1 MVYATN
7 CRRYF
12 NNQRPELHPGRLIT
26 QSKNFIWNSINGFE
40 FMSTS
45 TLIQFIL
52 DVLSLGSLYA
62 LMALGLVIVYGIL
75 KLVNFAYGE
84 LVMVAGYTLYLL
96 NATPFPWLAMAV
108 VAILMAIATGV
119 MTEFVA
125 FRPVRAKSVTA
136 VLITSFAFSTLLQ
149 NAALLFI
156 SPRARNVPL
165 PDIFTRSV
173 EILDVVIP
181 IRNLITIACV
191 LVLLSIFSF
200 AMKRTVL
207 GLALRAAASQFRMAR
222 MVGIPA
228 NMIISLAF
236 AISGLFAGVVA
247 ILWLGRI
254 GSVVPGIGLEPLL
267 VAFIAT
273 VIGGMRSL
281 LGAVVG
287 GYLLALIDVS
297 FNYGLS
303 QNLLQFRDAF
313 TFTFVIL
320 ILLFRPSGLIKGRE
334 AGQRT

>member
-1 MVYATN
+1 
-7 CRRYF
+7 
-12 NNQRPELHPGRLIT
+12 
-26 QSKNFIWNSINGFE
+26 
-40 FMSTS
+40 MSTG
-45 TLIQFIL
+45 TLIQFVL

-62 LMALGLVIVYGIL
+62 LMALGLVIIYGIL

-96 NATPFPWLAMAV
+96 NATPFPWLAMAA
-108 VAILMAIATGV
+108 VAILVAIATGI
-119 MTEFVA
+119 MTEFIA
-125 FRPVRAKSVTA
+125 FKPVRAKSVTA

-191 LVLLSIFSF
+191 LLLLSIFSF

-303 QNLLQFRDAF
+303 QNLLAFRDAF

-320 ILLFRPSGLIKGRE
+320 ILLFRPSGLIKGHE

>member
-1 MVYATN
+1 
-7 CRRYF
+7 
-12 NNQRPELHPGRLIT
+12 
-26 QSKNFIWNSINGFE
+26 
-40 FMSTS
+40 MSTG
-45 TLIQFIL
+45 TLIQFVL

-62 LMALGLVIVYGIL
+62 LMALGLVIIYGIL

-84 LVMVAGYTLYLL
+84 LVMVAGYTLYLF

-108 VAILMAIATGV
+108 VAIIVAIATGIL
-119 MTEFVA
+119 TEFIA
-125 FRPVRAKSVTA
+125 FKPVRAKSVTA

-149 NAALLFI
+149 NSALLFI

-191 LVLLSIFSF
+191 LLLLSIFSF

-297 FNYGLS
+297 FNYMLT
-303 QNLLQFRDAF
+303 QNLLAFRDAF

-320 ILLFRPSGLIKGRE
+320 ILLFRPSGLIKERE
-334 AGQRT
+334 TGQRT

>member
-1 MVYATN
+1 
-7 CRRYF
+7 
-12 NNQRPELHPGRLIT
+12 
-26 QSKNFIWNSINGFE
+26 
-40 FMSTS
+40 MSTG
-45 TLIQFIL
+45 TLLQFVL

-84 LVMVAGYTLYLL
+84 LVMVAGYTLYLF
-96 NATPFPWLAMAV
+96 NGTPFPWLAMAF

-119 MTEFVA
+119 LTEFVA
-125 FRPVRAKSVTA
+125 FKPVRTKSVTA

-181 IRNLITIACV
+181 IRNLITIACA
-191 LVLLSIFSF
+191 LLMLSVFSL
-200 AMKRTVL
+200 ALKRTVL

-236 AISGLFAGVVA
+236 AISGLFAGVVS

-281 LGAVVG
+281 VGAVVG
-287 GYLLALIDVS
+287 GYLLALIDVTL
-297 FNYGLS
+297 NYGLS
-303 QNLLQFRDAF
+303 QHLLGFRDAF
-313 TFTFVIL
+313 TFSFVIL

-334 AGQRT
+334 AGQRS

>member
-1 MVYATN
+1 
-7 CRRYF
+7 
-12 NNQRPELHPGRLIT
+12 
-26 QSKNFIWNSINGFE
+26 
-40 FMSTS
+40 MSTG
-45 TLIQFIL
+45 TLIQFVL

-62 LMALGLVIVYGIL
+62 LMALGLVIIYGIL

-96 NATPFPWLAMAV
+96 NASPFPWLAMAV
-108 VAILMAIATGV
+108 VAILVAIVTGIL
-119 MTEFVA
+119 TEFVA
-125 FRPVRAKSVTA
+125 FKPVRAKSVTA

-191 LVLLSIFSF
+191 LLLLSIFSF

-303 QNLLQFRDAF
+303 QNLLAFRDAF

-320 ILLFRPSGLIKGRE
+320 ILLFRPSGLIKGHE

>member
-1 MVYATN
+1 
-7 CRRYF
+7 
-12 NNQRPELHPGRLIT
+12 
-26 QSKNFIWNSINGFE
+26 
-40 FMSTS
+40 MSTG
-45 TLIQFIL
+45 TLIQFVL

-62 LMALGLVIVYGIL
+62 LMALGLVIIYGIL

-108 VAILMAIATGV
+108 VAIIVAIVTGIL
-119 MTEFVA
+119 TEFIA
-125 FRPVRAKSVTA
+125 FKPVRAKSVTA

-191 LVLLSIFSF
+191 LLLLSIFSF

-303 QNLLQFRDAF
+303 QNLLAFRDAF

-320 ILLFRPSGLIKGRE
+320 ILLFRPSGLIKGHE

>member
-1 MVYATN
+1 
-7 CRRYF
+7 
-12 NNQRPELHPGRLIT
+12 
-26 QSKNFIWNSINGFE
+26 
-40 FMSTS
+40 MSTG
-45 TLIQFIL
+45 TILQFTL

-84 LVMVAGYTLYLL
+84 LVMVAGYTLYLF
-96 NATPFPWLAMAV
+96 NGTPFPWLVMAF

-119 MTEFVA
+119 LTEFVA
-125 FRPVRAKSVTA
+125 FKPVRTKSVTA

-181 IRNLITIACV
+181 IRNLITIACA
-191 LVLLSIFSF
+191 LLMLSVFSF
-200 AMKRTVL
+200 ALKRTVL

-281 LGAVVG
+281 VGAVVG

-297 FNYGLS
+297 LNYGLS
-303 QNLLQFRDAF
+303 QHLLGFRDAF
-313 TFTFVIL
+313 TFSFVIL

-334 AGQRT
+334 AGQRS

>member
-1 MVYATN
+1 
-7 CRRYF
+7 
-12 NNQRPELHPGRLIT
+12 
-26 QSKNFIWNSINGFE
+26 
-40 FMSTS
+40 MSTG
-45 TLIQFIL
+45 TVLQFVL
-52 DVLSLGSLYA
+52 DALTLGSLYA

-84 LVMVAGYTLYLL
+84 LVMVAGYTLYLF
-96 NATPFPWLAMAV
+96 NGTPFPWLAMAF

-119 MTEFVA
+119 LTEFVA
-125 FRPVRAKSVTA
+125 FKPVRTKSVTA

-181 IRNLITIACV
+181 IRNLITIACALLML
-191 LVLLSIFSF
+191 LVFSF
-200 AMKRTVL
+200 ALKRTVL

-236 AISGLFAGVVA
+236 AISGLFAGVIA

-281 LGAVVG
+281 VGAVVG
-287 GYLLALIDVS
+287 GYLLALIDVTL
-297 FNYGLS
+297 NYGLS
-303 QNLLQFRDAF
+303 QHLLGFRDAF
-313 TFTFVIL
+313 TFSFVIL

-334 AGQRT
+334 AGQRS